1 MIVKLT
7 DVLGLSFA
15 IIVIALTLLGS
26 SAIAVAGPK
35 WGGKIAVTMFRF
47 ALAMFL
53 LLLAFLWMIKCL
65 DDKMF
70 EIINIKG
77 IWILMNRVHPYLGL
91 NHIWHGN

>member
-7 DVLGLSFA
+7 DVLGFSFA

-26 SAIAVAGPK
+26 LAIAVAGPK

-53 LLLAFLWMIKCL
+53 LLLAFLWMIK
-65 DDKMF
+65 
-70 EIINIKG
+70 
-77 IWILMNRVHPYLGL
+77 YLRL
-91 NHIWHGN
+91 SI

>member
-26 SAIAVAGPK
+26 LAIAVAGPK
-35 WGGKIAVTMFRF
+35 WGGKIAGDDVSVRISDV
-47 ALAMFL
+47 LA
-53 LLLAFLWMIKCL
+53 AFGFFV

-70 EIINIKG
+70 EIIDIKG